1 MALKFSTGLPNGRE
15 GRQHP
20 IGSVRPEWIVRI
32 ARLADELGY
41 YALWPNE
48 FFSTEPRVKARYADP
63 PTLYDPIVTL
73 SHVAAVT
80 RRIRLTPSTIVLP
93 LHDPLLLSRQIAT
106 LDVFSG
112 GRVILGIGLG
122 GSLADYR
129 RLHGT
134 VERPNRG
141 QMMEEFL
148 PALRTLWSERS
159 ATFKG
164 RYVSFEDVETH
175 PKPLQD
181 PLPIYMAGH
190 AEGVFR
196 RIAAYGEGWINSF
209 HLPDELRHE
218 IQRLRSYAAEAD
230 RGDAQL
236 EIARQFV
243 MS

>member
-32 ARLADELGY
+32 ARLADDLGY

-48 FFSTEPRVKARYADP
+48 FFSTEPRVKARFADP
-63 PTLYDPIVTL
+63 PTLFDPIVTL

-196 RIAAYGEGWINSF
+196 RIAAYGQGWINSF
-209 HLPDELRHE
+209 HLP
-218 IQRLRSYAAEAD
+218 
-230 RGDAQL
+230 
-236 EIARQFV
+236 V
-243 MS
+243 